1 MTTPLRIALAQVNP
15 RLGAIQANADRLR
28 ALRARA
34 AALGADLLVT
44 PELSLS
50 GAVPVAL
57 AVHPDVTAI
66 LSATLA
72 DLAAETADG
81 GPALL
86 IGAPWQNGEALHE
99 AVYLLDAGTLRSR
112 AAHEPRPGYDPGP
125 VPGPIAFRSARLG
138 LMPARDGRGPAVAE
152 TLAETGA
159 DLLIALDSPPH
170 APGGAERRLQSVL
183 ARVVEND
190 LPLIRLDRLGAED
203 EAAHDGGAL
212 VLNADRSPALTLPPF
227 VQGTITLTEWHHDGA
242 VWRCA
247 PHPAPVPMPEHEAS
261 WRALLLALRD
271 HAEHWGAT
279 SFLLPL
285 SDDPDSALAAT
296 LARDAFG
303 PASIRAL
310 LSDGEGEAMAHALGL
325 AAERI
330 DLAAARAAL
339 AAILPATPGLAARLR
354 STALDTL
361 AEAGGMP
368 ILTGT
373 LDANTAEAFAPLRH
387 LAPETR
393 AALAA
398 WRAALRPGDLT
409 GAPFEAE
416 IPPSPEPDTA
426 EPSRRLWQ
434 SLAREDYKRRRAPP
448 GVALAPPAR
457 PEPPNLQGAA
467 TP

>member
-1 MTTPLRIALAQVNP
+1 MTAPLRIALAQANP
-15 RLGAIQANADRLR
+15 RLAAIQANAARLR

-44 PELSLS
+44 PESSLS
-50 GAVPVAL
+50 GAVP
-57 AVHPDVTAI
+57 
-66 LSATLA
+66 ATLA
-72 DLAAETADG
+72 AHPDFAAALTATLAALAAETADG

-86 IGAPWQNGEALHE
+86 LGAPWRNGAALHE
-99 AVYLLDAGTLRSR
+99 ALHLLDAGTLRSR
-112 AAHEPRPGYDPGP
+112 AAHEPRAGYDPGP
-125 VPGPIAFRSARLG
+125 VPGPVAFRTARLG

-170 APGGAERRLQSVL
+170 APGAAERRLQSAL

-212 VLNADRSPALTLPPF
+212 VLNADRSPALILPPF
-227 VQGTITLTEWHHDGA
+227 AEDTITLTEWHHDGT

-247 PHPAPVPMPEHEAS
+247 PQAAPPPMPEHEAT

-271 HAEHWGAT
+271 HAERWGAT

-285 SDDPDSALAAT
+285 SDSPESALAAT

-303 PASIRAL
+303 SAAIRAIL
-310 LSDGEGEAMAHALGL
+310 LEGEGEAAARALGL
-325 AAERI
+325 TAERI
-330 DLAAARAAL
+330 DLSPARATL

-354 STALDTL
+354 EAALDTL

-373 LDANTAEAFAPLRH
+373 LATSTAEAFAPLRH
-387 LAPETR
+387 LPPETR

-398 WRAALRPGDLT
+398 WRVALRPENLS

-416 IPPSPEPDTA
+416 IPHPPHGATPD
-426 EPSRRLWQ
+426 PSRHLWQ

-448 GVALAPPAR
+448 GVALTPPAR
-457 PEPPNLQGAA
+457 PSPPNPQGAA